1 MLRASAA
8 RLGLWLRH
16 HPLAGSWALR
26 ALPDF
31 PVTINIPPIGPFRI
45 RVRRNRSFWLRDP
58 LTLETFPL
66 AALQAL
72 MRPGYVVYDVGANIG
87 LYTRFLAHCFRA
99 ARVVAFEPMT
109 ENLAQLRAN
118 IDLGSIT
125 DRVTVVPYALADSD
139 GQQELQEDDLSTA
152 TAALSSVTEGRAA
165 VGRRQ
170 YGLPPKSELVTCRRL
185 DSAVTELNL
194 PVADVIKVDI
204 EGAESLFLSGATDY
218 LKNKSPKVLM
228 ELHGADKAKQAFTF
242 LSRLGYCCA
251 AKVSTR
257 LDGLGYCKLNESLV
271 ERAQDLYDIHFLIA
285 SKAPQD
291 LPDRLEPFRGK
302 QLRRRGADTA

>member
-1 MLRASAA
+1 MLRAIAG
-8 RLGLWLRH
+8 RLGSWLRL
-16 HPLAGSWALR
+16 HPRAGGLALK

-31 PVTINIPPIGPFRI
+31 PLTIVIPPIGPFRI
-45 RVRRNRSFWLRDP
+45 RLRRNRSFWLRDP
-58 LTLETFPL
+58 LTHETFPL

-87 LYTRFLAHCFRA
+87 LYTRFLANCFRA
-99 ARVVAFEPMT
+99 AKVVAFEPMR
-109 ENLAQLRAN
+109 ENLAQLRTN
-118 IDLGSIT
+118 IDLGNIA

-139 GQQELQEDDLSTA
+139 GQEELQEDDLSTA

-165 VGRRQ
+165 DGRRA
-170 YGLPPKSELVTCRRL
+170 YGLPPRSKWVTCRRL
-185 DSAVTELNL
+185 DSVVTELNL

-204 EGAESLFLSGATDY
+204 EGAECLFLSGATDY
-218 LKNKSPKVLM
+218 LKNKSPKVVM

-251 AKVSTR
+251 AKVSTK

-271 ERAQDLYDIHFLIA
+271 ARAEDKYDIHFLIA

-291 LPDRLEPFRGK
+291 LPDRLEPFRVSS
-302 QLRRRGADTA
+302 